1 MEFEIFES
9 RWTPFTNIVTSLLLS
24 TILNLNKVF
33 YGHHHGGGGLVVSVL
48 AFYTNDLSSNHAE
61 PLEKNKKRP
70 GLANL
75 KTKYRT

>member
-1 MEFEIFES
+1 MNPIYKHCYVVVAFNYSQFKQS
-9 RWTPFTNIVTSLLLS
+9 
-24 TILNLNKVF
+24 F